1 MGAICYNK
9 PIILYQKNVEMYIKT
24 EGSVEMKKMLLS
36 MKPHWR
42 DKIMSGEKIYEYR
55 TRFADEAVIAI
66 LYVSKPVYA
75 VTGVLYLGKK
85 INLQDWKDL
94 YREDPELVDRI
105 KAYESR
111 GNKVAMPILA
121 YQETNEISLKELR
134 DNVEGFVAPQ
144 SYNYIRE
151 GSELEQ
157 YLSAHLVQGIKKEN
171 DIEGRGIDE
180 ICRNY
185 H

>member
-1 MGAICYNK
+1 
-9 PIILYQKNVEMYIKT
+9 
-24 EGSVEMKKMLLS
+24 MKKMLLS

-55 TRFADEAVIAI
+55 TRFTDEEVIAY

-75 VTGVLYLGKK
+75 VTGVLYLGGKVYLK
-85 INLQDWKDL
+85 DWKSIYSDKSDL
-94 YREDPELVDRI
+94 IKRI
-105 KAYESR
+105 EAYESR
-111 GNKVAMPILA
+111 GNKVAMPVLA

-134 DNVEGFVAPQ
+134 DNIAGFVAPQ

-151 GSELEQ
+151 GSELEM
-157 YLSAHLVQGIKKEN
+157 YLISHLVYGVKKEN
-171 DIEGRGIDE
+171 DIEGRGINE
-180 ICRNY
+180 ICRSY